1 MKRVVFPSG
10 TLSISSNCLLVS
22 MVSDEK
28 LATNH
33 MEDPLYMTSHFSLVV
48 FKLLFL
54 PLSFDSLIIM
64 RLSEDFFEF
73 ILPGI
78 Y

>member
-1 MKRVVFPSG
+1 
-10 TLSISSNCLLVS
+10 

-33 MEDPLYMTSHFSLVV
+33 MEDPLYMMSHFSLV
-48 FKLLFL
+48 FKMLFL

-64 RLSEDFFEF
+64 CLSEDFFEF